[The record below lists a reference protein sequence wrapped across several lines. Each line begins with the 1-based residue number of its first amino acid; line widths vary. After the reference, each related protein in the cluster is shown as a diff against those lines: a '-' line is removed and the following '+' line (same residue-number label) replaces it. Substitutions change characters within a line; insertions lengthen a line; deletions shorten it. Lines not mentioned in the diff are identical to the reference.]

1 MPEKII
7 EVPGMGTVSFPDSM
21 SDDAIATAIKS
32 SMRPPSTPD
41 KGFGKTGTRLKS
53 PAGQRDES
61 ILDWFPHMGEHLEK
75 PSADTTA
82 GIGSDLLRFFGMAAS
97 PAAVGPVLAHP
108 GSAALGLGLGL
119 PVQSGVQHLGEA
131 VGAPGTGALAGD
143 VLGGLAGAGASKVA
157 STVSP
162 YVGAVMENPV
172 LRGQVARKIPGLKT
186 ALAVKDVIT
195 DFKGAPVK
203 PVAPRLNWP
212 PSAELPR
219 LQPVK
224 PGAPPP
230 SAELPRIQPTKPGA
244 PPPSA
249 ELPRLQPVQPGPP
262 PPSAELPRLQPSKP
276 GAPPPSAELPR
287 LTGVT
292 PVEGRPHW
300 PPAYKPPTPPS
311 SKGIKVDTQPIPIP
325 EPTAKPQPIQPVAA
339 APTRYDEMVKIGG
352 DVLATHGTTIDS
364 AIAKYL
370 KSKGY
375 TPEDVMDMNEDSLYK
390 LSKGGVPT
398 LRKFGT
404 SGKASRPFATR
415 QKDIFDALSRE
426 WGR

>member
-97 PAAVGPVLAHP
+97 PAAIGPVMAHP
-108 GSAALGLGLGL
+108 GAAALGLGLGL

-143 VLGGLAGAGASKVA
+143 VLGGLAGAGASKV
-157 STVSP
+157 VSAVAP
-162 YVGAVMENPV
+162 YAGAVMENPT

-203 PVAPRLNWP
+203 PIAPRLNWP

-230 SAELPRIQPTKPGA
+230 SAELPRIQP
-244 PPPSA
+244 
-249 ELPRLQPVQPGPP
+249 VQPGPP
-262 PPSAELPRLQPSKP
+262 PPSAELPRL
-276 GAPPPSAELPR
+276 
-287 LTGVT
+287 TGTT

-311 SKGIKVDTQPIPIP
+311 SKGIKVDVQPVPVP
-325 EPTAKPQPIQPVAA
+325 EPTAKPQPIQPIAV

-364 AIAKYL
+364 AIAKHL

-375 TPEDVMDMNEDSLYK
+375 TPEDVMGMNEDSLYD